1 MCITCKKYPR
11 LIKKYNDFCEE
22 NLVMSCLE
30 VARLLCEHRDPLDFV
45 LSEEELNDW
54 ELLVKKNYVDKEI
67 YDLFFE
73 VRSLYI
79 YI

>member
-1 MCITCKKYPR
+1 MCIMCKKYPR

-54 ELLVKKNYVDKEI
+54 ELLVKKIMLIKKYMTYFLK
-67 YDLFFE
+67 
-73 VRSLYI
+73 
-79 YI
+79 